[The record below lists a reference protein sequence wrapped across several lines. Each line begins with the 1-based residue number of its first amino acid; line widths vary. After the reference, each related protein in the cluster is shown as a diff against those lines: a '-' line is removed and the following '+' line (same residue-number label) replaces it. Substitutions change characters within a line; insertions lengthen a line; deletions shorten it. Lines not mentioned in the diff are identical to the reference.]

1 MTLVKKALVS
11 FAVEQALLDNGGEKM
26 VKLISQKLDLK
37 YGCTLENC
45 FKTPQYINE
54 VLKESYK
61 KKYKKI
67 IHSIEQN
74 LEEFIQ
80 AKEID
85 RFLLKIK

>member
-1 MTLVKKALVS
+1 
-11 FAVEQALLDNGGEKM
+11 
-26 VKLISQKLDLK
+26 
-37 YGCTLENC
+37 LENC